1 MSELPLICP
10 QITLYFLEAY
20 IYSRILKITYLYWLH
35 NHFLMREII
44 SLIQAFAIFLV
55 GIYVISK
62 ISDTLNY
69 DFGFV
74 FVGIFAVLGIIILIK
89 MVTA

>member
-1 MSELPLICP
+1 
-10 QITLYFLEAY
+10 
-20 IYSRILKITYLYWLH
+20 
-35 NHFLMREII
+35 MREII